1 MAGKGDYMPVVL
13 LLLLLRL
20 WIQIPSGVMETEMR
34 MSPSAIVKRASYI
47 CTVWYMFF
55 EKNNKI
61 RRKGTVVFV
70 TIFTFYSLSMWF
82 DSILHFTA

>member
-55 EKNNKI
+55 EKNKI
-61 RRKGTVVFV
+61 RRKVNCCFCDNFYFLQFVNVV
-70 TIFTFYSLSMWF
+70 
-82 DSILHFTA
+82 